1 METPKLENIDAE
13 NVEDLLEVLEK
24 SFNIKFVG
32 NELAG
37 INDLGEFCDH
47 ISNKLQLEN
56 SNDCTSQQA
65 FYKLRN
71 SISGKLDIDKNEITR
86 QRKLQEIF
94 PKKERKSNIKKV
106 EKALGFKMNIL
117 TSPAWIMFSLIAIFL
132 LSFICFFFNWK
143 IAVSGLA
150 FSLVGFR
157 LADLMANDL
166 ELENVEELV
175 KKVVRN
181 NYLQSRRDHG
191 TFNNK
196 EIEKVLMDL
205 FCIELGFEKNELTRD
220 TKFL

>member
-1 METPKLENIDAE
+1 MEILKLEHIDAE

-37 INDLGEFCDH
+37 IRNLGEFCDH
-47 ISNKLQLEN
+47 ISNKLQLES

-71 SISGKLDIDKNEITR
+71 SISVKLEIDRKEITR
-86 QRKLQEIF
+86 QRNLQEIF
-94 PKKERKSNIKKV
+94 PKKERKSNIKIL
-106 EKALGFKMNIL
+106 EKALGFKLKIL
-117 TSPAWIMFSLIAIFL
+117 TPPAWIMFSLIAIFL
-132 LSFICFFFNWK
+132 LSFICFIFNWK
-143 IAVSGLA
+143 IAVSGLS
-150 FSLVGFR
+150 FSLVGFW

-175 KKVVRN
+175 KKMVRN
-181 NYLQSRRDHG
+181 NYLQSRRDQG
-191 TFNNK
+191 TFNKN

-205 FCIELGFEKNELTRD
+205 FSNELGFEKNELTRD
-220 TKFL
+220 TKFV